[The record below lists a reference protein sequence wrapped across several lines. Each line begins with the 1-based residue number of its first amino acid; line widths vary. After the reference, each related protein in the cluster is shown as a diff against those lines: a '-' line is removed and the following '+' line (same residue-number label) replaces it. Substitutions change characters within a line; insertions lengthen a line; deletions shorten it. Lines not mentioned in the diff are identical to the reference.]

1 MFVITAAH
9 VVSVL
14 DLQRKVAVIP
24 ICGTLKDVKM
34 NLYNELVL
42 AINNKIY
49 KLRRNE
55 LVLQYEHK
63 ETEFREM
70 YYDEQK
76 LYVLCDNE
84 STITFEEGVKLKR
97 INLQIKQVD

>member
-1 MFVITAAH
+1 
-9 VVSVL
+9 
-14 DLQRKVAVIP
+14 
-24 ICGTLKDVKM
+24 M

-63 ETEFREM
+63 ETEIREM
-70 YYDEQK
+70 FYDEQK
-76 LYVLCDNE
+76 LYVLCDNG
-84 STITFEEGVKLKR
+84 SIITFEEGVKLKR
-97 INLQIKQVD
+97 INL